1 MFTKGGISISKI
13 RKINITLPEEELRRI
28 DDFARKDSFSRSGFI
43 RQAARFYMEHTKQKE
58 EERKCYQ
65 RMQQAALNI
74 HKFREKAGNWDGV
87 AEIRKWRET
96 R

>member
-1 MFTKGGISISKI
+1 MVKI
-13 RKINITLPEEELRRI
+13 KKINITLPEEELRKI
-28 DDFARKDSFSRSGFI
+28 DDFARKDSFSRSSFI
-43 RQAARFYMEHTKQKE
+43 RQAMRFYMEQTKQKE

-65 RMQQAALNI
+65 GMQQAALNI
-74 HKFREKAGNWDGV
+74 HKFREKAGNWDGA

>member
-1 MFTKGGISISKI
+1 
-13 RKINITLPEEELRRI
+13 
-28 DDFARKDSFSRSGFI
+28 
-43 RQAARFYMEHTKQKE
+43 FYMEQTKQKE

-87 AEIRKWRET
+87 AEIRKWRKT

>member
-1 MFTKGGISISKI
+1 MFTKGGISMSKI

-43 RQAARFYMEHTKQKE
+43 RQAARFYIEEAKQKE
-58 EERKCYQ
+58 KEKKRRQ
-65 RMQQAALNI
+65 RMREAARNI
-74 HKFREKAGNWDGV
+74 HKLRKKAGNWDG
-87 AEIRKWRET
+87 ASEIRKWREA